1 MIKKQVILNG
11 LSSSSDIEAWTEKI
25 PAALNN
31 YIESGDE
38 SATVVVRIRRFQ
50 HHASGEKFL
59 VEADLRARKSS
70 LHADTE
76 NENLASAIEIVRDE
90 LVSELAS
97 KKKKHEHFI
106 RKGGRAVKNFIR
118 GLYERKKR

>member
-59 VEADLRARKSS
+59 VEADLRARG
-70 LHADTE
+70 
-76 NENLASAIEIVRDE
+76 SAG
-90 LVSELAS
+90 VSTGVHTPLIS
-97 KKKKHEHFI
+97 RI
-106 RKGGRAVKNFIR
+106 SVTGGVS
-118 GLYERKKR
+118 